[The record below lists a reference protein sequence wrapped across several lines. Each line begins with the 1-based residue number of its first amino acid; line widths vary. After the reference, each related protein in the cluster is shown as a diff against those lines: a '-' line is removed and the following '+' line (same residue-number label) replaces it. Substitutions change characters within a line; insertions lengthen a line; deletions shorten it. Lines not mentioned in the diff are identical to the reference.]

1 MFRPAFE
8 STPETAPLTIFYN
21 GTVAVFDVPRDK
33 VGEDKKIMSI
43 QKSPV
48 IICIFYLLRKKIHWE
63 LFLRYSTRI
72 NFTGGNHFEACRKWT
87 LQVCWINQ
95 WKTAAAYSWWRWVA
109 MAERHLFFPVIVLV
123 VYLFIYIC
131 NGIWICVYH
140 HEQICQLPGENLCR
154 GF

>member
-1 MFRPAFE
+1 MLKRLLFFFGFIILTLVHPIKCDQEKLMFRPAFE

-48 IICIFYLLRKKIHWE
+48 IICLFFLLRKKIHWE

-87 LQVCWINQ
+87 LQVC
-95 WKTAAAYSWWRWVA
+95 
-109 MAERHLFFPVIVLV
+109 
-123 VYLFIYIC
+123 
-131 NGIWICVYH
+131 
-140 HEQICQLPGENLCR
+140 
-154 GF
+154 